1 MKRIKDNDS
10 DHVFAHLLGKNTIEI
25 VRQKQRF
32 IISGSDFTLIGT
44 SSTGKE
50 KMVLT
55 VEDGKLI
62 EDDLKFRDTPELS
75 DEEKEALEKAQK
87 DAEENTE
94 TEEDALNGKD
104 KKGEGDGEDKKDADK
119 SNDKTDKPGKGE
131 KGDGEK

>member
-32 IISGSDFTLIGT
+32 IISGTDFTLIGT

-75 DEEKEALEKAQK
+75 DEEKEAQAQAQK
-87 DAEENTE
+87 DAEDNTE
-94 TEEDALNGKD
+94 TEEDAMKGKD
-104 KKGEGDGEDKKDADK
+104 KDGEDNGEGDDTEGKKE
-119 SNDKTDKPGKGE
+119 KGE
-131 KGDGEK
+131 KENGKE

>member
-75 DEEKEALEKAQK
+75 DEEKEAQAQAQK

-94 TEEDALNGKD
+94 TEEDAMKGKD
-104 KKGEGDGEDKKDADK
+104 KEGEDNGEGDDTEGKKE
-119 SNDKTDKPGKGE
+119 KGE
-131 KGDGEK
+131 KENGKE

>member
-32 IISGSDFTLIGT
+32 IISGTDFTLIGT

-75 DEEKEALEKAQK
+75 DEEKEAQAQAQK

-94 TEEDALNGKD
+94 TEEDAMKGKD
-104 KKGEGDGEDKKDADK
+104 KDGEDNGEGDDTEGKKE
-119 SNDKTDKPGKGE
+119 KGE
-131 KGDGEK
+131 KENGKE

>member
-75 DEEKEALEKAQK
+75 DEEKEAQAQAQK

-94 TEEDALNGKD
+94 TEEDAMKGRDKD
-104 KKGEGDGEDKKDADK
+104 GEDNGEGDDTEGKKE
-119 SNDKTDKPGKGE
+119 KGE
-131 KGDGEK
+131 KENGKE

>member
-32 IISGSDFTLIGT
+32 IISGTDFTLIGT

-75 DEEKEALEKAQK
+75 DEEKEAQAQALK
-87 DAEENTE
+87 DAEDNTE
-94 TEEDALNGKD
+94 TEEDAMKGKD
-104 KKGEGDGEDKKDADK
+104 KEGENNGEGDDTEGKKE
-119 SNDKTDKPGKGE
+119 KGE
-131 KGDGEK
+131 KESGKE

>member
-75 DEEKEALEKAQK
+75 DEEKEAQAQAQK

-94 TEEDALNGKD
+94 TEEDAMKGKD
-104 KKGEGDGEDKKDADK
+104 KDGEDNGEGDDTEGKKE
-119 SNDKTDKPGKGE
+119 KGE
-131 KGDGEK
+131 KENGKE

>member
-32 IISGSDFTLIGT
+32 IISGTDFTLIGT

-75 DEEKEALEKAQK
+75 DEEKEAQAQALK
-87 DAEENTE
+87 DAEDNTE
-94 TEEDALNGKD
+94 TEEDAMKGKEGENN
-104 KKGEGDGEDKKDADK
+104 GEGDDTEGKKE
-119 SNDKTDKPGKGE
+119 KGE
-131 KGDGEK
+131 KENGKE